1 MPEAKVEAV
10 KVLVATLKF
19 GNRVF
24 SRGKIITGNELTR
37 EVLNDL
43 KEGKGTLEAVSVT
56 PVVSEPVVE
65 EEITI
70 VTEEPEV
77 LVDITEETVSGDAL
91 SSKEDEV
98 AAPDEIDDSVAQ
110 PKDEDETEP
119 ETIKAVV
126 KPKTRARKIKRR
138 GK

>member
-1 MPEAKVEAV
+1 M
-10 KVLVATLKF
+10 
-19 GNRVF
+19 
-24 SRGKIITGNELTR
+24 
-37 EVLNDL
+37 
-43 KEGKGTLEAVSVT
+43 
-56 PVVSEPVVE
+56 SEPVVE

-98 AAPDEIDDSVAQ
+98 AALDEIDDSVAQ

-119 ETIKAVV
+119 ETTKAVV